1 MQHLHAPTR
10 IASKTCLYLS
20 LDLKSWIQKPPLCHS
35 APLMIS
41 STSQLLSQV
50 AHIWQDPSISTAVA
64 ASGSPQLSWARNQ
77 LILWS
82 CSSRRYA
89 RVPPVTLGVDILE
102 ISVELILIHRVMD
115 LTSYN
120 SRTWGSFTRL
130 WDSEGFILIR
140 DILLLS
146 LWPLGAFGQSWE
158 GGKLAK
164 SECCDL

>member
-1 MQHLHAPTR
+1 MHPHILQAKHVCIWVWTWSPG
-10 IASKTCLYLS
+10 SKS
-20 LDLKSWIQKPPLCHS
+20 HHFVIQPLFT
-35 APLMIS
+35 IS

-115 LTSYN
+115 LTSNN
-120 SRTWGSFTRL
+120 SRIWGSFTRL

-158 GGKLAK
+158 GGQLAK